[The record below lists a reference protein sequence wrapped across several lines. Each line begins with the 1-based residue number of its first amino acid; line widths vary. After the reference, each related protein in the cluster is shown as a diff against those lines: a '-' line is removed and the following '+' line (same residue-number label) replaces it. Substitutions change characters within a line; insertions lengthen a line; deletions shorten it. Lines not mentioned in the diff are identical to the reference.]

1 MPIKWT
7 KVAASTPNPGERVMV
22 KNAIHC
28 WDTEWRAALADP
40 SLPSP
45 VQMWSRDEISTLR
58 GAPLVDPT
66 GILDQMLRRKR

>member
-1 MPIKWT
+1 MPIKWIPLT
-7 KVAASTPNPGERVMV
+7 VCQPLPLERVMV

-28 WDTEWRAALADP
+28 WDTEWREALADP

-45 VQMWSRDEISTLR
+45 VLMWSRDEIPTLR

-66 GILDQMLRRKR
+66 GIMDQMTRRKR